1 MSAVRGLA
9 VAPEPS
15 LRRRAGISARPV
27 DLEGLI
33 LNRIL
38 NNILFRSITFKYL
51 HDSNTEYI
59 DAAV

>member
-1 MSAVRGLA
+1 MSTVRGLA
-9 VAPEPS
+9 VALEPS

>member
-1 MSAVRGLA
+1 MSTVTGLA

-15 LRRRAGISARPV
+15 LRRRAGISARS

-33 LNRIL
+33 LKRIL
-38 NNILFRSITFKYL
+38 NNILFRSITLKYL